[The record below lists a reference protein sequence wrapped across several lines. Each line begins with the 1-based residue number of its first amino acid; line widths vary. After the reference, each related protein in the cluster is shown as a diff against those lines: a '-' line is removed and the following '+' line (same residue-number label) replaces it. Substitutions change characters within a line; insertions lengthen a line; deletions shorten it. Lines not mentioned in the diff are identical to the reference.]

1 METKH
6 VVRALSALAQESR
19 LAVFRLLVQA
29 GPAGMAAG
37 QIAARLGI
45 APSSLSFHMKELV
58 HAELVTVL
66 QQGRFMIYSANYPA
80 MNAVLAFL
88 TENCC
93 GGIPCTPVG
102 GRASTPAAIRTDVFN
117 RIMSKTVLVLCTGN
131 SCRSQ
136 MGQAILNH
144 DLAGRVR
151 AISAGTS
158 PQPKVA
164 DGAIE
169 ALKLAGLQTDGLF
182 PKSVEAVM
190 EEPIDLVV
198 SVCDN
203 ARESCPI
210 FPRPVKRIHV
220 GFHDPHGES
229 LDSFVAVRDDI
240 RARLVP
246 AVLEALGL

>member
-37 QIAARLGI
+37 QIAERLGI

-102 GRASTPAAIRTDVFN
+102 ARAS
-117 RIMSKTVLVLCTGN
+117 K
-131 SCRSQ
+131 
-136 MGQAILNH
+136 
-144 DLAGRVR
+144 
-151 AISAGTS
+151 
-158 PQPKVA
+158 
-164 DGAIE
+164 
-169 ALKLAGLQTDGLF
+169 KLPEKQ
-182 PKSVEAVM
+182 S
-190 EEPIDLVV
+190 
-198 SVCDN
+198 
-203 ARESCPI
+203 
-210 FPRPVKRIHV
+210 
-220 GFHDPHGES
+220 
-229 LDSFVAVRDDI
+229 
-240 RARLVP
+240 
-246 AVLEALGL
+246 